1 MKAHPLLY
9 GALGL
14 FVCLGIS
21 DPLQADRS
29 VQSLNGPWEF
39 QREGEDELEDR
50 RCSQQLRGS

>member
-1 MKAHPLLY
+1 MKAQPLLY

-29 VQSLNGPWEF
+29 VRSLNGPWEF
-39 QREGEDELEDR
+39 QREGA
-50 RCSQQLRGS
+50 